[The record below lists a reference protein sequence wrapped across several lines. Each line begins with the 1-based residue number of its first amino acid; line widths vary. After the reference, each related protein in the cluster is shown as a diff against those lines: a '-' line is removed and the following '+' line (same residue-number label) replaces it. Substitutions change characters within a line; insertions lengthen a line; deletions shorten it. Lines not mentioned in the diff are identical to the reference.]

1 MSHKEL
7 IDKLKAHLKS
17 VELSASDLYKVQLR
31 KLIERLE
38 KGEIPDEELIRDLQ
52 SLGFH
57 DIAAEIRRGMY
68 I

>member
-38 KGEIPDEELIRDLQ
+38 KGEISDEDLIRDLQ

-57 DIAAEIRRGMY
+57 DFAMTIRRGMY

>member
-17 VELSASDLYKVQLR
+17 VELSASDLYKIQLK
-31 KLIERLE
+31 KLIDRLE
-38 KGEIPDEELIRDLQ
+38 KGDISDEELIRDLQ